1 MSKNSSDSYGEAQ
14 KGVLRMARVNC
25 NYNRGNTSLKKK
37 RDSMGNDIYE
47 SGKLCRYG
55 KIPGL
60 EKPVSRM
67 IFGTAIGPMIEGKN
81 ADELLDAAFAKGMN
95 TFDTARGYGRAEESL
110 GGWMKRRNN
119 REQVV
124 VISKCGNCDSDG
136 SVCVNRK
143 VIETELVESLQ
154 ALQTDYIDI
163 YLLHR
168 DDPKTPVSEMI
179 DTLNKLQKTGKI
191 KVFGVS
197 NWTHE
202 RIEEANRYAKEHQ
215 LQGFSISSPHFG
227 LAEQVAD
234 PWGGSCVTITGKQN
248 QAARNWYQENQMPII
263 AYSSL
268 ARGLMAG
275 RIKSSQEVQAAEI
288 LDSFCVKGYVCHDNF
303 ERLARCE
310 ELAEKKGYTVS
321 QIALA
326 WMFRQDL
333 NIYVLVSTTRAFR
346 LEENLRAFTV
356 NLSEEENRYLNAG
369 RKAAGFMSK

>member
-47 SGKLCRYG
+47 NGKPCRYG

-60 EKPVSRM
+60 EEPVSRM

-81 ADELLDAAFAKGMN
+81 ADELLDAAFAKGIN

-143 VIETELVESLQ
+143 VIETELAESLQ

-179 DTLNKLQKTGKI
+179 DALNELQKEGKI

-197 NWTHE
+197 NWVHE

-215 LQGFSISSPHFG
+215 LQGFSVSSPHFG
-227 LAEQVAD
+227 LAEQVVD
-234 PWGGSCVTITGKQN
+234 PWGGNCVTITGKQN
-248 QAARNWYQENQMPII
+248 QAARNWYQENQMRII

-275 RIKSSQEVQAAEI
+275 RIKSSQEAQAAEI
-288 LDSFCVKGYVCHDNF
+288 LDPFCVKGYVCHDNF

-310 ELAEKKGYTVS
+310 ELAEKKGCTVS

>member
-1 MSKNSSDSYGEAQ
+1 
-14 KGVLRMARVNC
+14 
-25 NYNRGNTSLKKK
+25 
-37 RDSMGNDIYE
+37 MGNDIYE
-47 SGKLCRYG
+47 NGKLCRYG
-55 KIPGL
+55 KIAGL

-81 ADELLDAAFAKGMN
+81 TDELLDAALAKGIN

-110 GGWMKRRNN
+110 GGWMKRRDN

-202 RIEEANRYAKEHQ
+202 RIEEANCYAKEHQ
-215 LQGFSISSPHFG
+215 LQGFSVSSPHFG
-227 LAEQVAD
+227 LAEQIAD
-234 PWGGSCVTITGKQN
+234 PWGGNCVTITGKQN
-248 QAARNWYQENQMPII
+248 QVARNWYQENQMPII

-275 RIKSSQEVQAAEI
+275 RK
-288 LDSFCVKGYVCHDNF
+288 Y
-303 ERLARCE
+303 R
-310 ELAEKKGYTVS
+310 
-321 QIALA
+321 
-326 WMFRQDL
+326 RQK
-333 NIYVLVSTTRAFR
+333 Y
-346 LEENLRAFTV
+346 
-356 NLSEEENRYLNAG
+356 
-369 RKAAGFMSK
+369 

>member
-25 NYNRGNTSLKKK
+25 NYNRGNTSLRKK
-37 RDSMGNDIYE
+37 RDSVGNDIYE

-81 ADELLDAAFAKGMN
+81 ADELLDAAFAKGIN

-110 GGWMKRRNN
+110 GGWMKRRDN

-143 VIETELVESLQ
+143 VIETELAESLQ

-179 DTLNKLQKTGKI
+179 NALNELQKEGKI

-197 NWTHE
+197 NWAHE

-215 LQGFSISSPHFG
+215 LQGFSVSSPHFG
-227 LAEQVAD
+227 LAEQIAD
-234 PWGGSCVTITGKQN
+234 PWGGNCVTITGKQN
-248 QAARNWYQENQMPII
+248 KAARNWYQENQMPII

-288 LDSFCVKGYVCHDNF
+288 LDPFCVKGYVCHDNF

-310 ELAEKKGYTVS
+310 ELAEKKGCTVS

>member
-1 MSKNSSDSYGEAQ
+1 
-14 KGVLRMARVNC
+14 
-25 NYNRGNTSLKKK
+25 
-37 RDSMGNDIYE
+37 MGNVIYE
-47 SGKLCRYG
+47 NGKLCRYG
-55 KIPGL
+55 KIAGL

-67 IFGTAIGPMIEGKN
+67 IFGTAIDPMIEGKN
-81 ADELLDAAFAKGMN
+81 TDELLDAALAKGIN

-110 GGWMKRRNN
+110 GGWMKRRDN

-179 DTLNKLQKTGKI
+179 DTLNKLQKTEKI

-215 LQGFSISSPHFG
+215 LQGFYVSSPHFG

-234 PWGGSCVTITGKQN
+234 PWGGNCVTITGKQN

-310 ELAEKKGYTVS
+310 ELAEKKGCTVS

>member
-1 MSKNSSDSYGEAQ
+1 
-14 KGVLRMARVNC
+14 
-25 NYNRGNTSLKKK
+25 
-37 RDSMGNDIYE
+37 MGNDIYE
-47 SGKLCRYG
+47 NGKPCRYG

-60 EKPVSRM
+60 KKTVSRM

-81 ADELLDAAFAKGMN
+81 ADELLDAAFAKGIH

-110 GGWMKRRNN
+110 GGWMKRRDN

-143 VIETELVESLQ
+143 VIETELAESLQ

-179 DTLNKLQKTGKI
+179 DALNELQKEGKI

-197 NWTHE
+197 NWAHE

-215 LQGFSISSPHFG
+215 LQGFSVSSPHFG
-227 LAEQVAD
+227 LAEQIAD
-234 PWGGSCVTITGKQN
+234 PWGGNCVTITGKQN
-248 QAARNWYQENQMPII
+248 KAARNWYQENQMPII

-288 LDSFCVKGYVCHDNF
+288 LDPFCVKGYVCHDNF

-310 ELAEKKGYTVS
+310 ELAEKKGCTVS

-333 NIYVLVSTTRAFR
+333 NIFVLVSTTRAFR

-356 NLSEEENRYLNAG
+356 ELSEEESRYLNAG

>member
-1 MSKNSSDSYGEAQ
+1 MSKNSSDSYGESQ

-47 SGKLCRYG
+47 NGKPCRYG

-81 ADELLDAAFAKGMN
+81 ADELLDAAFAKGIN

-110 GGWMKRRNN
+110 GGWMKRRDN

-143 VIETELVESLQ
+143 VIETELAESLQ

-179 DTLNKLQKTGKI
+179 DALNELQKEGKI

-197 NWTHE
+197 NWVHE

-215 LQGFSISSPHFG
+215 LQGFSVSSPHFG
-227 LAEQVAD
+227 LAEQIAD
-234 PWGGSCVTITGKQN
+234 PWGGNCVTITGKQN
-248 QAARNWYQENQMPII
+248 KAARNWYQENQMPII

-288 LDSFCVKGYVCHDNF
+288 LDPFCVKGYVCHDNF

-310 ELAEKKGYTVS
+310 ELAEKKGCTVS

>member
-1 MSKNSSDSYGEAQ
+1 MEDIQ
-14 KGVLRMARVNC
+14 KA
-25 NYNRGNTSLKKK
+25 GN
-37 RDSMGNDIYE
+37 E
-47 SGKLCRYG
+47 CRYG

-60 EKPVSRM
+60 KKIVSRM

-81 ADELLDAAFAKGMN
+81 TDELLDAALAKGIN

-110 GGWMKRRNN
+110 GGWMKRRDN

-168 DDPKTPVSEMI
+168 DDSKTPVGELI

-215 LQGFSISSPHFG
+215 LQGFSVSSPHFG

-234 PWGGSCVTITGKQN
+234 PWGGNCVTITGKQN
-248 QAARNWYQENQMPII
+248 KAARNWYRENQMPII

-275 RIKSSQEVQAAEI
+275 RIKISQEAQAAEI
-288 LDSFCVKGYVCHDNF
+288 LDPFCVHGYVCN
-303 ERLARCE
+303 ENV
-310 ELAEKKGYTVS
+310 K
-321 QIALA
+321 
-326 WMFRQDL
+326 
-333 NIYVLVSTTRAFR
+333 VLVRC
-346 LEENLRAFTV
+346 
-356 NLSEEENRYLNAG
+356 
-369 RKAAGFMSK
+369 

>member
-1 MSKNSSDSYGEAQ
+1 
-14 KGVLRMARVNC
+14 
-25 NYNRGNTSLKKK
+25 
-37 RDSMGNDIYE
+37 MGNDIYE
-47 SGKLCRYG
+47 NGKLCRYG
-55 KIPGL
+55 KIAGL

-81 ADELLDAAFAKGMN
+81 TDELLDAALAKGIN

-110 GGWMKRRNN
+110 GGWMKRRDN

-179 DTLNKLQKTGKI
+179 DALNELQKEGKI

-197 NWTHE
+197 NWAHE

-215 LQGFSISSPHFG
+215 LQGVSVSSPHFG
-227 LAEQVAD
+227 LAEQIAD
-234 PWGGSCVTITGKQN
+234 PWGGNCVTITGKQN

-310 ELAEKKGYTVS
+310 ELAEKKGCTVS

-369 RKAAGFMSK
+369 RKAAGFMRK

>member
-1 MSKNSSDSYGEAQ
+1 
-14 KGVLRMARVNC
+14 
-25 NYNRGNTSLKKK
+25 
-37 RDSMGNDIYE
+37 MGNDIYE

-55 KIPGL
+55 KIQGL

-67 IFGTAIGPMIEGKN
+67 IFGTAIGPMIEGKS
-81 ADELLDAAFAKGMN
+81 ADELLDAALVKGIN

-110 GGWMKRRNN
+110 GGWMKRRDN

-143 VIETELVESLQ
+143 VIERELAESLQ
-154 ALQTDYIDI
+154 ALQTNYIDI

-179 DTLNKLQKTGKI
+179 DTLNKLQKEGKI
-191 KVFGVS
+191 KIFGVS

-215 LQGFSISSPHFG
+215 LQGFSVSSPHFG

-234 PWGGSCVTITGKQN
+234 PWGGDCVTITGKQN
-248 QAARNWYQENQMPII
+248 EAARNWYRDNQMPII

-275 RIKSSQEVQAAEI
+275 KIKSSQEA
-288 LDSFCVKGYVCHDNF
+288 
-303 ERLARCE
+303 
-310 ELAEKKGYTVS
+310 
-321 QIALA
+321 
-326 WMFRQDL
+326 
-333 NIYVLVSTTRAFR
+333 
-346 LEENLRAFTV
+346 
-356 NLSEEENRYLNAG
+356 
-369 RKAAGFMSK
+369 

>member
-310 ELAEKKGYTVS
+310 ELAEKKGCTVS

>member
-1 MSKNSSDSYGEAQ
+1 MEDIQ
-14 KGVLRMARVNC
+14 KA
-25 NYNRGNTSLKKK
+25 GN
-37 RDSMGNDIYE
+37 E
-47 SGKLCRYG
+47 CRYG
-55 KIPGL
+55 KIQGL
-60 EKPVSRM
+60 KKIVSRM
-67 IFGTAIGPMIEGKN
+67 IFGTTIGPMIEGKN
-81 ADELLDAAFAKGMN
+81 TDELLDAALAKGIN

-110 GGWMKRRNN
+110 GGWMKRRDN

-168 DDPKTPVSEMI
+168 DDSKTPVGELI

-215 LQGFSISSPHFG
+215 LQGFSVSSPHFG

-234 PWGGSCVTITGKQN
+234 PWGGNCVTITGKQN
-248 QAARNWYQENQMPII
+248 KAARNWYRENQMPII

-275 RIKSSQEVQAAEI
+275 RIKSSQEAQAAEI
-288 LDSFCVKGYVCHDNF
+288 LDPFCVKGYVCHDNF
-303 ERLARCE
+303 KRLARCE
-310 ELAEKKGYTVS
+310 ELAEKKGCTVS
-321 QIALA
+321 QIALV
-326 WMFRQDL
+326 WMFQQGL
-333 NIYVLVSTTRAFR
+333 NMYVLVSTTKACR
-346 LEENLRAFTV
+346 LEENLRTFTV
-356 NLSEEENRYLNAG
+356 ELSEKEIQYLNLQEE
-369 RKAAGFMSK
+369 

>member
-1 MSKNSSDSYGEAQ
+1 
-14 KGVLRMARVNC
+14 
-25 NYNRGNTSLKKK
+25 
-37 RDSMGNDIYE
+37 MGNDIYE
-47 SGKLCRYG
+47 NGKLCRYG
-55 KIPGL
+55 KIAGL

-81 ADELLDAAFAKGMN
+81 TDELLDAALAKGIN

-110 GGWMKRRNN
+110 GGWMKRRDN

-179 DTLNKLQKTGKI
+179 DALNELQKEGKI

-197 NWTHE
+197 NWAHE

-215 LQGFSISSPHFG
+215 LQGFSVFSPHFG
-227 LAEQVAD
+227 LAEQIAD
-234 PWGGSCVTITGKQN
+234 PWGGNCVTITGKQN

-310 ELAEKKGYTVS
+310 ELAEKKGCTVS

-369 RKAAGFMSK
+369 RKAAEFMRK

>member
-1 MSKNSSDSYGEAQ
+1 MDKIQ
-14 KGVLRMARVNC
+14 KTENGC
-25 NYNRGNTSLKKK
+25 
-37 RDSMGNDIYE
+37 
-47 SGKLCRYG
+47 CYG
-55 KIPGL
+55 KIAGL

-67 IFGTAIGPMIEGKN
+67 IFGTAIRSMMEGKN
-81 ADELLDAAFAKGMN
+81 ADEKLDAALTKGIN
-95 TFDTARGYGRAEESL
+95 TFDTARGYERAEESL
-110 GGWMKRRNN
+110 GSWMKRRGN
-119 REQVV
+119 RDQVV
-124 VISKCGNCDSDG
+124 IISKCGNCDSDG

-143 VIETELVESLQ
+143 VIETELAESLQ

-179 DTLNKLQKTGKI
+179 DTLNELQKAGKI

-202 RIEEANRYAKEHQ
+202 RIEEANSYAKEHH
-215 LQGFSISSPHFG
+215 LQGFSVSSPHFG

-234 PWGGSCVTITGKQN
+234 PWGGDCVTITGKQN
-248 QAARNWYQENQMPII
+248 EVARNWYQENQMPII

-275 RIKSSQEVQAAEI
+275 RIKSSQEAQAVEI
-288 LDSFCVKGYVCHDNF
+288 LDPFCVKGYVCHDNF
-303 ERLARCE
+303 KRLVRCE
-310 ELAEKKGYTVS
+310 ELAEKKGCTVS

-326 WMFRQDL
+326 WMFQQGL
-333 NIYVLVSTTRAFR
+333 NIYVLVSTTKTFR

-356 NLSEEENRYLNAG
+356 ELSEDEIRYLNLQEE
-369 RKAAGFMSK
+369 

>member
-1 MSKNSSDSYGEAQ
+1 
-14 KGVLRMARVNC
+14 
-25 NYNRGNTSLKKK
+25 
-37 RDSMGNDIYE
+37 MGNDIYE
-47 SGKLCRYG
+47 NKKLCRYG
-55 KIPGL
+55 KIAGL
-60 EKPVSRM
+60 KKPVSRM
-67 IFGTAIGPMIEGKN
+67 IFGTAIELMMEGEN
-81 ADELLDAAFAKGMN
+81 ADEILDAALAKGIN
-95 TFDTARGYGRAEESL
+95 TFDTARGYDRAEESL
-110 GGWMKRRNN
+110 GNWMKRRDN

-143 VIETELVESLQ
+143 EIETELAESLQ

-179 DTLNKLQKTGKI
+179 DTLNELQKAGKI

-202 RIEEANRYAKEHQ
+202 RIEEANSYAKEHH
-215 LQGFSISSPHFG
+215 LQGFSVSSPHFG

-234 PWGGSCVTITGKQN
+234 PWGGDCVTITGTQN
-248 QAARNWYQENQMPII
+248 EAARSWYRDNQMPII

-275 RIKSSQEVQAAEI
+275 RIKSSQEAQAAEI
-288 LDSFCVKGYVCHDNF
+288 LDPFCVKGYVCNDNF
-303 ERLARCE
+303 KRLARCE
-310 ELAEKKGYTVS
+310 ELAEKKGFTVS

-326 WMFRQDL
+326 WMFRQGL
-333 NIYVLVSTTRAFR
+333 NMYVLASTTKAFR
-346 LEENLRAFTV
+346 LEENLRAFAV
-356 NLSEEENRYLNAG
+356 ELSEEEIQYLNLQEE
-369 RKAAGFMSK
+369 K

>member
-47 SGKLCRYG
+47 NGKPCRYG

-81 ADELLDAAFAKGMN
+81 ADELLDVAFAKGIH

-110 GGWMKRRNN
+110 GGWMKRRDN

-143 VIETELVESLQ
+143 VIETELAESLQ

-179 DTLNKLQKTGKI
+179 DALNELQKEGKI

-202 RIEEANRYAKEHQ
+202 RIEEANRYAKEHHF
-215 LQGFSISSPHFG
+215 QGFSVSSPHFG
-227 LAEQVAD
+227 LAEQVVD
-234 PWGGSCVTITGKQN
+234 PWGGNCVTITGKQN
-248 QAARNWYQENQMPII
+248 QAARNWYQENQMRII

-275 RIKSSQEVQAAEI
+275 RIKSSQEAQAAEI
-288 LDSFCVKGYVCHDNF
+288 LDPFCVKGYVCHDNF

-310 ELAEKKGYTVS
+310 ELAEKKGCTVS

-333 NIYVLVSTTRAFR
+333 NIYVLVSTTKAFR

>member
-1 MSKNSSDSYGEAQ
+1 
-14 KGVLRMARVNC
+14 
-25 NYNRGNTSLKKK
+25 
-37 RDSMGNDIYE
+37 MGNDIYE

-55 KIPGL
+55 KIQGL

-67 IFGTAIGPMIEGKN
+67 IFGTAIDPMIEGKS
-81 ADELLDAAFAKGMN
+81 ADELLDAALVKGIN

-110 GGWMKRRNN
+110 GGWMKRRDN

-143 VIETELVESLQ
+143 VIERELAESLQ
-154 ALQTDYIDI
+154 ALQTNYIDI

-179 DTLNKLQKTGKI
+179 DTLNKLQKEGKI
-191 KVFGVS
+191 KIFGVS

-215 LQGFSISSPHFG
+215 LQGFSVSSPHFG

-234 PWGGSCVTITGKQN
+234 PWGGDCVTITGKQN
-248 QAARNWYQENQMPII
+248 EAARNWYRDNQMPII

-275 RIKSSQEVQAAEI
+275 KIKSSQEAQAAEI
-288 LDSFCVKGYVCHDNF
+288 LDPFCVNGYVCHDNF
-303 ERLARCE
+303 KRLARCE
-310 ELAEKKGYTVS
+310 ELAEKKGCTVS

-326 WMFRQDL
+326 WMFRQNL
-333 NIYVLVSTTRAFR
+333 NMYVLVSTTKAFR
-346 LEENLRAFTV
+346 LEENLRTFTV
-356 NLSEEENRYLNAG
+356 ELSEEESRYLNAG
-369 RKAAGFMSK
+369 CKATAYMSK